1 MAIEARIE
9 TEGNLFASAR
19 TKFEAIVER
28 LKSAETEMLAATEDY
43 IVTEGR
49 ELQRLLLQ
57 ARLDVLTERE
67 RAALARNPPPRG
79 LKARLLPRQVETTLG
94 RVGERRHALK
104 REGEASV
111 FPLDA
116 ELNVPADM
124 YSHPLRRRV
133 AEEAVHGSFDHT
145 VAQVESTTGGHVP
158 KRQAQQLVVRASQD
172 VEAFYAA
179 RPRPANDTLSDEA
192 LLVMSTDGCAIKMV
206 PEGLREPTRRAADK
220 AEQDAEVAL
229 RGDPTAK
236 AQVKSHQTRRA
247 VVTAVW
253 EQEPHERTRD
263 DVIANVMRLPQPESR
278 KRARDPKPQNKRVA
292 ASVEQDQRQR
302 TRDMFDEADRRD
314 PKRQREAIALVD
326 GDEHQTATILEEG
339 QRRGRPLTLVLDLLH
354 AMHYLWLA
362 AMAATARERVEAEA
376 LVVHWTIML
385 LTGNPSHVVATIR
398 GTATRRGLRGKARE
412 DVDTAA
418 DYLLKRTPFIDYA
431 SFIARGLPIA
441 TGIIEGA
448 CRYLVRDRMDITG
461 ARWGVDVAEA
471 VLKLRAVQASGD
483 WVDYWN
489 FHLTQEAIRN
499 YAQAA

>member
-1 MAIEARIE
+1 MSIEPRNE
-9 TEGNLFASAR
+9 TERELFASAR
-19 TKFEAIVER
+19 TKFEAMVEQ
-28 LKSAETEMLAATEDY
+28 LMSPASEMLATTEDY
-43 IVTEGR
+43 IRVEGR

-67 RAALARNPPPRG
+67 RAELARTPPPKG
-79 LKARLLPRQVETTLG
+79 VKARILPQQVESTLG
-94 RVGERRHALK
+94 RVVEQRHALK
-104 REGEASV
+104 RQGEASV

-116 ELNVPADM
+116 ELNVADDM

-133 AEEAVHGSFDHT
+133 AEEAAHGSFDHAI
-145 VAQVESTTGGHVP
+145 VQVQSTTGGHVP

-172 VEAFYAA
+172 VETFYAT

-192 LLVMSTDGCAIKMV
+192 LLAMSTDGCAIKMV
-206 PEGLREPTRRAADK
+206 PEGLREPTRRAAEQ
-220 AEQDAEVAL
+220 AEQSAAAAL

-236 AQVKSHQTRRA
+236 APVKAHQTRRA

-253 EQEPHERTRD
+253 EQEPHERTPE
-263 DVIANVMRLPQPESR
+263 DVIANVMRLPEPERR
-278 KRARDPKPQNKRVA
+278 KRARGPKPQNKRVT
-292 ASVEQDQRQR
+292 ASVEQDQKQR
-302 TRDMFDEADRRD
+302 ISEMFDEADRRD
-314 PKRQREAIALVD
+314 PVREAIVLVD
-326 GDEHQTATILEEG
+326 GDEHQTATILDEG

-362 AMAATARERVEAEA
+362 AMAASARKQVEAEA
-376 LVVHWTIML
+376 LVVHWTILL
-385 LTGNPSHVVATIR
+385 LTGNPSHLVAAIR
-398 GTATRRGLRGKARE
+398 GTATRRGLRGKARK

-441 TGIIEGA
+441 TGVIEGA
-448 CRYLVRDRMDITG
+448 CRHLVRDRMDITG
-461 ARWGVDVAEA
+461 ARWGLEVAEA

-483 WVDYWN
+483 WDDYWD
-489 FHLTQEAIRN
+489 FHLAQEAVRN